1 MTVLLTRFI
10 CMLNKDLSEPK
21 YKFLIEKRENEGI
34 KNYNDQSAFIEYLDT
49 MDDVYDNI
57 DDYNLKR
64 KRKILIVFDNMI
76 TDIISSKRFRAIIK

>member
-21 YKFLIEKRENEGI
+21 YTFLIEKRENEGI

-49 MDDVYDNI
+49 MDDVYNNI